1 MEADVILK
9 VGIALEF
16 SSKERKLGCLKLTK
30 LEKTPTRTAELGKRD
45 DFCQGSAVAE
55 ALAYSP
61 L

>member
-1 MEADVILK
+1 MILK

-16 SSKERKLGCLKLTK
+16 SSKERKRGCLKLTK
-30 LEKTPTRTAELGKRD
+30 LDKTPTRTAELGKRD

-55 ALAYSP
+55 ALADSP